1 MSKVKKETK
10 EGKKKL
16 YPLIPYLAAL
26 GAYIVFCFTGAL
38 YADVDNYN
46 LAIICNGLLGNN
58 NFCQYVHPLLCF
70 ALRLPKLLMPSA
82 DVFTTFAHLLL
93 IAALG
98 WLLALLF
105 ERFESIAERLAVL
118 AAWGYLCFGVVL
130 WNINY
135 TVWAAFFSFV
145 GCIGI
150 FSAKDGK
157 EGRIRR
163 IAGALLYGCGLM
175 FRWEGAFLF
184 LPYIALIVVMKMA
197 RGHFFKESILC
208 ELKRLLPWL
217 IVFIALGLGRNIF
230 YSIEPWKT
238 DLAYDNARRTLEDFP
253 VLGWDEM
260 PEIPGG
266 ADEYTYRG
274 VTGWINA
281 DTDEVDAEKLKLLA
295 EAGKTLRFST
305 DIEGI
310 STALLYIGGSALQEW
325 GMLLLPICI
334 LVILCFR
341 SFETKSECA
350 GKILALLGT
359 CLILLYFAVRG
370 RAIIR
375 VWQTLLLAA
384 FLPAVVLAAGTEKK
398 EAGKKRI
405 VALASALMFAA
416 ACFSILKIVPS
427 GAFVLTAA
435 DGKTEERFASFCG
448 EDQIFL
454 VGGWLDSGT
463 IYEMKNKGE
472 KLIGVKTYGWAGI
485 TCELM
490 ERGKLPSPYFL
501 KHYIPVGWYWYGQ
514 EYYRS
519 FLKELGIENPVK
531 ALFEQDRMRL
541 WDRSEDSYFREYFF
555 VYLYRLYGDMDVIKE
570 KTVDGSPLYRFERKK

>member
-1 MSKVKKETK
+1 MKKRR
-10 EGKKKL
+10 L
-16 YPLIPYLAAL
+16 PYQLIPYPAAVC
-26 GAYIVFCFTGAL
+26 AYIVFCFTGAL

-58 NFCQYVHPLLCF
+58 NFCQYVHPLLCLI
-70 ALRLPKLLMPSA
+70 LRLPKLLLPSA
-82 DVFTTFAHLLL
+82 DVFTAFAHLLL
-93 IAALG
+93 IVSLG
-98 WLLALLF
+98 WMLALLF
-105 ERFESIAERLAVL
+105 ERFVSLPERLAVL

-130 WNINY
+130 WNMNY

-145 GCIGI
+145 GCLGI

-157 EGRIRR
+157 AGRIRR

-175 FRWEGAFLF
+175 IRWEAAFLF
-184 LPYIALIVVMKMA
+184 LPYIALTAVMKMA
-197 RGHFFKESILC
+197 QKHFSKESIKS

-217 IVFIALGLGRNIF
+217 IIFAGLGLGRNIF
-230 YSIEPWKT
+230 YSFEPWKT

-260 PEIPGG
+260 PQIPEGT
-266 ADEYTYRG
+266 DEYTYRG

-281 DTDEVDAEKLKLLA
+281 DTDEVDAKKLSILA
-295 EAGKTLRFST
+295 EAGKTLRYSP
-305 DIEGI
+305 DMEGI
-310 STALLYIGGSALQEW
+310 STALMYVGGAVLNEW
-325 GMLLLPICI
+325 GRLLLPLCV
-334 LVILCFR
+334 LLLLCFWP
-341 SFETKSECA
+341 FETKPERV
-350 GKILALLGT
+350 GKILALLGMF
-359 CLILLYFAVRG
+359 LIVLFFSMWG

-375 VWQTLLLAA
+375 VWQTLFLAT
-384 FLPAVVLAAGTEKK
+384 FLPSVVLADGREKKDAGT
-398 EAGKKRI
+398 KRT
-405 VALASALMFAA
+405 VALATALIFAA
-416 ACFSILKIVPS
+416 ACFMIAEISPS
-427 GAFVLTAA
+427 ASFVLSAA

-448 EDQIFL
+448 EDKIFL
-454 VGGWLDSGT
+454 VGGWIDTGT
-463 IYEMKNKGE
+463 VYNKKNNGE

-485 TCELM
+485 VCELM
-490 ERGKLPSPYFL
+490 KNGKLPSSFFL

-519 FLKELGIENPVK
+519 FLKELGVENPVK

-570 KTVDGSPLYRFERKK
+570 KTVDGSPIYRFERKH